1 MPDEIIILY
10 QNEGCIAFQWKRCA
24 AKDHK
29 KVQLVFRNTGMLL
42 NDQELVVFSQYI
54 KASISRA
61 VEATT
66 CPNPAPCRAILLR
79 TPAEQISLAVN
90 EQELQYLDE
99 VVDGAIFQ
107 LGLQDVLYR
116 LKVNT

>member
-1 MPDEIIILY
+1 
-10 QNEGCIAFQWKRCA
+10 
-24 AKDHK
+24 
-29 KVQLVFRNTGMLL
+29 MLL
-42 NDQELVVFSQYI
+42 NDQDLVVFSQYI
-54 KASISRA
+54 KASISSA
-61 VEATT
+61 GEATT
-66 CPNPAPCRAILLR
+66 CHNPAPCRAILLR

-90 EQELQYLDE
+90 EQELQDLDE